1 MIEKISPEKRQ
12 ELEASEVGNQLDA
25 ENRILQNMLGF
36 TRVFR
41 VMRDLKKVC
50 QCSTLFMVN
59 IVTGI
64 SYLTV

>member
-25 ENRILQNMLGF
+25 ESRILQNMLGF

-41 VMRDLKKVC
+41 VMRDLKKV
-50 QCSTLFMVN
+50 
-59 IVTGI
+59 
-64 SYLTV
+64 